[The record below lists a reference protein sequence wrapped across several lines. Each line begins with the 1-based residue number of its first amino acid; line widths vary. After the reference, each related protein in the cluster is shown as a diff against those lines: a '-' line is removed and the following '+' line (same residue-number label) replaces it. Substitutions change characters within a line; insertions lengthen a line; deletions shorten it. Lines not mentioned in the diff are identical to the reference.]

1 MNQFTEAIAGMP
13 PDALSATF
21 ARFGRKNERLL
32 IAGGTLLLFLLAWE
46 ALPRSGIIDSLFIS
60 SPTRVVLAGWGLVH
74 DPEFW
79 NDAAVSATEFS
90 IGYGAAMAIAIPF
103 GFAIGLSK
111 RLQYLFGPFMDAL
124 NAVPRVT
131 LLPLMIIWLG
141 IGIWSK
147 IAVVFL
153 GAVIPI
159 AITTRSG
166 VRTSETRFVRVARS
180 FSASRV
186 KLFTSVVLP
195 GTVPF
200 IFTGLKYGAG
210 RALLGV
216 VVGELY
222 AATAGLGHMIAE
234 AGNTFQVDTVFFGV
248 AIFMA
253 AGLTVSA
260 ILDRCERQ
268 FEKWRP
274 DLRQAR

>member
-1 MNQFTEAIAGMP
+1 MQDHAP
-13 PDALSATF
+13 LPALT
-21 ARFGRKNERLL
+21 RLYKNNERLV
-32 IAGGTLLLFLLAWE
+32 IGGGTLLVFLLAWE
-46 ALPRSGIIDSLFIS
+46 ALAESGFIDPLFIS
-60 SPTRVVLAGWGLVH
+60 SPSRVVLAGWGLVH
-74 DPEFW
+74 DPDFW
-79 NDAAVSATEFS
+79 NDAAVSATEFC
-90 IGYGAAMAIAIPF
+90 IGYGAAAAIAIPF

-111 RLQYLFGPFMDAL
+111 RLQYLFGPFTDAL

-147 IAVVFL
+147 VAVVFL
-153 GAVIPI
+153 GALIPI

-166 VRTSETRFVRVARS
+166 ARTSETRFMRVARS

-216 VVGELY
+216 VVG
-222 AATAGLGHMIAE
+222 
-234 AGNTFQVDTVFFGV
+234 
-248 AIFMA
+248 
-253 AGLTVSA
+253 
-260 ILDRCERQ
+260 
-268 FEKWRP
+268 
-274 DLRQAR
+274 